1 MFRSVFRSVSCSVS
15 RSVNFFSILVALAAA
30 PALAQNSGVPL
41 MKPALAASGAA
52 EPAAKPGS
60 VRTITWEA
68 LVPADWDPFKD
79 LRSTDMSTL
88 SDGDPRAN
96 EMLKR
101 MREIWDNAPVNK
113 ALIGQAVRIPG
124 FVVPLEETKDG
135 MKEFLL
141 VPYFGAC
148 VHSPPPPANQI
159 IHVLPK
165 SAAKGLRSMD
175 AVWITGTLANTTTE
189 SYMGAA
195 NWRIEAVAVSPY
207 NETKAR

>member
-1 MFRSVFRSVSCSVS
+1 MSRPLPFPMFVLGILLSV
-15 RSVNFFSILVALAAA
+15 AAV
-30 PALAQNSGVPL
+30 PACAQTGGVPL
-41 MKPALAASGAA
+41 MKPPLAAPATAA
-52 EPAAKPGS
+52 RPAGTAFK
-60 VRTITWEA
+60 TITWEA
-68 LVPADWDPFKD
+68 LVAPDWDPFKD
-79 LRSTDMSTL
+79 FRGTDMAAL
-88 SDGDPRAN
+88 SDGDPRAAD
-96 EMLKR
+96 MLRR

-124 FVVPLEETKDG
+124 FVVPLEDTKDG

-175 AVWITGTLANTTTE
+175 TVWISGTLSNLPTD

-195 NWRIEAVAVSPY
+195 NWRIDAVSVAPY
-207 NETKAR
+207 VAPISEPPSR